1 MTPRTRENLQ
11 RLLRPRHAAFV
22 GGRDAETA
30 INACQRIG
38 FAGELWAV
46 NPRREFL
53 GGVACY
59 ADVDEL
65 PEAPDAVFL
74 AVPPAAAIAIVARLA
89 RRGAGG
95 VICYTAGLK
104 ADGSEGGASDQPL
117 VEAAGDLAVIGPNC
131 YGLINYIYKVALWP
145 FAHGGYCPGF
155 GAAIITQSGMLSS
168 DITMNQ
174 RSLPL
179 AYMVSA
185 GNQSVLGLE
194 DYVDVLCERDEV
206 SAIGLHIEGLKDIE
220 AFSRAARKALERNKP
235 IVALKTGTSKIGAR
249 LTVSHTGSLSGV
261 NELYQALFERLGII
275 SVTSPAQMLETL
287 KFICVSGIPQ
297 GNRVMGF
304 TCSGGGATLLA
315 DCAEAAGIQFP
326 QPSDG
331 ATAALAQLLPD
342 LAAVSNPL
350 DYTTP
355 IWGKDSRLR
364 PVLVAALRDPYDA
377 ALIVQDFPLAGL
389 DESKP
394 SYLSDTR
401 TFIAATSGAGVPGA
415 VCSTLPENIDQQTRE
430 LLIAEK
436 VAPLQGIHEA
446 VNAIGA
452 AAWYGQQR
460 TFALRHRSADLIMV
474 NGGAHESELYANDE
488 WSSKAMLKSAGLQV
502 PAARLADGKTA
513 GQVAR
518 QLGFPVALKMNCD
531 RIAHKTEIGAVRLG
545 LNNPTEVNAAV
556 KKMRAEVARTAPEM
570 DTDCFLLEKMAAPP
584 LAELLLDIRADR
596 QFGLAMTLSAGG
608 VLVGII
614 ADAVALLLPAG
625 ETEILTA
632 LERLKIAPLLNGY
645 RGAAAVNKDKL
656 AGKIKGLAD
665 YIIANRGIA
674 EIEINPLFVYAE
686 EVCAV
691 DAFMHTYGG
700 AQGGGRG
707 VPGGS

>member
-1 MTPRTRENLQ
+1 MTPLTRENLK
-11 RLLRPRHAAFV
+11 RLLKPRHVAV
-22 GGRDAETA
+22 IGGRDAETA
-30 INACQRIG
+30 IRECKRIG
-38 FAGELWAV
+38 FAGELWPV
-46 NPRREFL
+46 NPKRDSL
-53 GGVACY
+53 AGIPCY

-74 AVPPAAAIAIVARLA
+74 AVPPGAAIGIVSRLA

-95 VICYTAGLK
+95 VVCYTAGFK
-104 ADGSEGGASDQPL
+104 ADGAESGASDQPL
-117 VEAAGDLAVIGPNC
+117 VEAAGDLAVVGPNC
-131 YGLINYIYKVALWP
+131 YGLINYLHKVALWP
-145 FAHGGYCPGF
+145 FAHGGDCPGF

-168 DITMNQ
+168 DITMSQ

-185 GNQSVLGLE
+185 GNQSVLRLE

-206 SAIGLHIEGLKDIE
+206 RAIGLHIEGLKDIE
-220 AFSRAARKALERNKP
+220 SFSRAARKALERNKP
-235 IVALKTGTSKIGAR
+235 MVALKTGTSKIGAR

-287 KFICVSGIPQ
+287 KFICVSGIPR

-315 DCAEAAGIQFP
+315 DYAEAGGIQFP

-331 ATAALAQLLPD
+331 VAGAMAKLLPD
-342 LAAVSNPL
+342 LAEVSNPL

-355 IWGKDSRLR
+355 IWGKASMLR
-364 PVLVAALRDPYDA
+364 PVLEAALRDPYDA
-377 ALIVQDFPLAGL
+377 ALIVQDFPPPGL

-401 TFIAATSGAGVPGA
+401 TFIAATAKAGVPGA
-415 VCSTLPENIDQQTRE
+415 VCSTLPENIDRQTRE

-446 VNAIGA
+446 VNAISA
-452 AAWYGQQR
+452 AAWHGRQRAFVLRNVSAELVMAGGDGAGGPADEWHSKAALQAAGLKIPRGQL
-460 TFALRHRSADLIMV
+460 T
-474 NGGAHESELYANDE
+474 NGGN
-488 WSSKAMLKSAGLQV
+488 
-502 PAARLADGKTA
+502 AAR
-513 GQVAR
+513 VAR
-518 QLGFPVALKMNCD
+518 QLGFPLALKMNAD
-531 RIAHKTEIGAVRLG
+531 KIAHKTEIGALRLW
-545 LNNPTEVNAAV
+545 LNNATEVNAAV

-596 QFGLAMTLSAGG
+596 QFGLALTLSAGG
-608 VLVGII
+608 VWVEVLG
-614 ADAVALLLPAG
+614 DAVTLLLPAG
-625 ETEILTA
+625 EAEILAA
-632 LERLKIAPLLNGY
+632 LEKLKISPLLHGF
-645 RGAAAVNKDKL
+645 RGSAAVNRDKL

-665 YIIANRGIA
+665 YIIANRDIA

-691 DAFMHTYGG
+691 DAVVWKNKCDAPNTT
-700 AQGGGRG
+700 R
-707 VPGGS
+707 SK